1 MPAVTLYDTTLR
13 DGAQMEGISL
23 SVADKLRI
31 LARLDELGIHFAEGG
46 WPGSNPKDD
55 EFFRRARELPLQ
67 HTQLVA
73 FGSTRRAH
81 SRVEQD
87 PNLQALLDSRAP
99 VITLV
104 GKSWDKQVRTVL
116 ETSLE
121 ENLDMVQESIA
132 HLRGQGRRV
141 IFDAEHFFDG
151 YKENR
156 DYALASVR
164 VAADAGAEYVV
175 LCDTNG
181 GSLPQEVAEI
191 VGQVRQQLSVPLGI
205 HCHNDADVAVANSF
219 AAVQAGVTQV
229 QGTLNGYGE
238 RCGNANLL
246 SIIGGLKLKMGID
259 VVSNAQLS
267 RLTEIHRFA
276 SEMVNLPP
284 NRYQAYVGESA
295 FSHKGGLHASA
306 MTRDET
312 SYQHVDPAR
321 VGNAK
326 RIVVSELAGR
336 GSIAVKLEE
345 HGLSAQVP
353 QERLG
358 ELLNEVKEKEK
369 QGLQYE
375 GAEASFDLLVRRAL
389 PGYKAP
395 FALMDLLVVMQ
406 MHHQDSIEAEEAVS
420 EAIVKVCVGEQV
432 MHTVAEGNGPVNAL
446 DRALRKALRQ
456 VYPQLDRVHLTDY
469 KVRIVASS
477 DEGTDAVVRVLLE
490 SSDGE
495 RHWSTVG
502 ASGNIIEAS
511 WQALADGMEY
521 ALLAA

>member
-1 MPAVTLYDTTLR
+1 MPVVTLYDTTLR

-55 EFFRRARELPLQ
+55 EFFRRARELQLQ
-67 HTQLVA
+67 RTQLVA

-121 ENLDMVQESIA
+121 ENLDMIQESIA

-181 GSLPQEVAEI
+181 GSLPQEVTEV
-191 VGQVRQQLSVPLGI
+191 VGQVRQQVSVPLGI
-205 HCHNDADVAVANSF
+205 HCHNDADVAVANSL
-219 AAVQAGVTQV
+219 AAIQAGVTQV

-238 RCGNANLL
+238 PVWQCEPSLHHR
-246 SIIGGLKLKMGID
+246 
-259 VVSNAQLS
+259 
-267 RLTEIHRFA
+267 RL
-276 SEMVNLPP
+276 
-284 NRYQAYVGESA
+284 
-295 FSHKGGLHASA
+295 
-306 MTRDET
+306 
-312 SYQHVDPAR
+312 
-321 VGNAK
+321 
-326 RIVVSELAGR
+326 
-336 GSIAVKLEE
+336 
-345 HGLSAQVP
+345 
-353 QERLG
+353 
-358 ELLNEVKEKEK
+358 
-369 QGLQYE
+369 
-375 GAEASFDLLVRRAL
+375 
-389 PGYKAP
+389 
-395 FALMDLLVVMQ
+395 
-406 MHHQDSIEAEEAVS
+406 EAEDGNRRG
-420 EAIVKVCVGEQV
+420 VKC
-432 MHTVAEGNGPVNAL
+432 
-446 DRALRKALRQ
+446 
-456 VYPQLDRVHLTDY
+456 
-469 KVRIVASS
+469 
-477 DEGTDAVVRVLLE
+477 AVVAI
-490 SSDGE
+490 D
-495 RHWSTVG
+495 
-502 ASGNIIEAS
+502 
-511 WQALADGMEY
+511 
-521 ALLAA
+521 